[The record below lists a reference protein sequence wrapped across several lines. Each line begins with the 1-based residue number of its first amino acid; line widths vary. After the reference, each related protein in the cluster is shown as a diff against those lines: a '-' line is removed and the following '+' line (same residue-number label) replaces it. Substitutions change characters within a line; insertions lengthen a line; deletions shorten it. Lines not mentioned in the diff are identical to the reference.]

1 MGGSEQS
8 SEDDAETV
16 DSETPGHV
24 DSEIEQML
32 SERYTILVNAFV
44 RGTELAA
51 ATVFAVLFAI
61 GVVDL
66 MLQIF
71 EAVQNGTITDPLV
84 GTKRIINRSSG
95 RAMDVYNIENA
106 NGANICIWDYWGGQG
121 QQWIIADVGSGLY
134 SIRSVMSGN
143 RSLDVWEGSSANGTN
158 IALYSYYA
166 NPQQQFYIEDLG
178 NGYYRLTPSHAIDSC
193 VDAYGTS
200 NGANVGLWTY
210 WGGSN
215 QQWAIE
221 DP

>member
-1 MGGSEQS
+1 
-8 SEDDAETV
+8 
-16 DSETPGHV
+16 
-24 DSEIEQML
+24 
-32 SERYTILVNAFV
+32 
-44 RGTELAA
+44 
-51 ATVFAVLFAI
+51 
-61 GVVDL
+61 
-66 MLQIF
+66 
-71 EAVQNGTITDPLV
+71 
-84 GTKRIINRSSG
+84 
-95 RAMDVYNIENA
+95 
-106 NGANICIWDYWGGQG
+106 
-121 QQWIIADVGSGLY
+121 
-134 SIRSVMSGN
+134 MSGN